1 MDALYSPIEEI
12 RNILEQEFA
21 CDLAGL
27 SLEPS
32 LSLGHD
38 GLGLDSLMVTDLLV
52 RWCGRH
58 AAEPTQELFENLDRV
73 TIGDLLRVE
82 SSPPQA

>member
-1 MDALYSPIEEI
+1 MDAPHSPIEEI
-12 RNILEQEFA
+12 IDILEQEFA

-52 RWCGRH
+52 RWYGRH
-58 AAEPTQELFENLDRV
+58 AVEPTPELFEQIDRV
-73 TIGDLLRVE
+73 TIGDLLRVG
-82 SSPPQA
+82 SSRPQA